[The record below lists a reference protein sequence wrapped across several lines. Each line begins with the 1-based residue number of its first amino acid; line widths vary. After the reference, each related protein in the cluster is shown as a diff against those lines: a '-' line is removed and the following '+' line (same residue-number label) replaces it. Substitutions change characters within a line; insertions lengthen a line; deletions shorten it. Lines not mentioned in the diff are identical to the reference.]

1 MLKNILISKVRIKVL
16 EQFFFNPLEQYHVR
30 GLVRILD
37 EEINAI
43 RRELLNLESAGILK
57 SRKETN
63 KIVFTLNKENAIVE
77 DLREVILKASTLGQR
92 IAKIG
97 TQSGKVDAIVIS
109 NSFLTNQ
116 YNDDNDIDI
125 LFVGDFDLRKLA
137 QNMKDFEAAQA
148 KEYRYAALSLQDFDF
163 GKKKRTPVI
172 LNVISND
179 FVVVA
184 GSVKKLVM

>member
-63 KIVFTLNKENAIVE
+63 KIVFTLNKENVIVE

-97 TQSGKVDAIVIS
+97 TQSGKVDAVVIS

-137 QNMKDFEAAQA
+137 QNMKDFEAAQS